1 MSTDAGDARSG
12 FLSGVFSRRTSGRER
27 LVVGGAAFAGG
38 IVVAAL
44 EGSTSGGITAVLAGL
59 AAIGIFAVV
68 SATMRLWSGTDK
80 RSDELVQALL
90 ANMSDAAI
98 VVEAGERV
106 LAVNTAYLNLS
117 RSAAGQV
124 PTPDRFLGRIP
135 GGQAMVG
142 LLLRSAADGVRGMQ
156 IFPFDPNPAGRRLVV
171 SVQPLAGA
179 RRALWVLH
187 LAGETVPSVPLA
199 QVAASAANVAL
210 ARPPAAQATDPLL
223 PAVGALALA
232 EIWEQ
237 APVGMVLL
245 SSAGGR
251 LANGTFSRWLGYGLA
266 ELGAGVLPFAELVGP
281 RSTTIAK
288 AAVERGQT
296 GPRGIDMDFVRQDGS
311 IASGRVWIG
320 GRAGADC
327 IAVVIP
333 RGDAMALPAVA
344 EGQALEPPQRM
355 SGGSDAS
362 FFSRSPLAMA
372 NVDGAGAVREANGSF
387 ARLFAGSD
395 RMRAGTKLEQ
405 LVAERDVPAVESL
418 VRETLS
424 GQASGAPVDVGIA
437 GQGGRSA
444 RLYAANLGPGGA
456 GAAIYVV
463 DTTAQRALEA
473 QFAQSQKMQAIGQ
486 LAGGVAHDF
495 NNVLTAILGYCDL
508 LLANHR
514 PSDPSFPDIMQIKQ
528 NANRAAGLVRQLLA
542 FSRRQTLR
550 PQVIQLTDVI
560 SDLSMLLRRLMG
572 ESISLQVE
580 HGRELWPI
588 LVDVNQFEQV
598 IVNLAVNARDAM
610 PSGGVVTL
618 RTLNV
623 PAAACAAYG
632 DASNLAPADYVLV
645 EVGDTG
651 TGMPPDILEK
661 IFEPFFSTKDV
672 GKGTGLGLS
681 TVYGIVKQTGGSVL
695 AASELGKGSLFR
707 VFLPRHEGAI
717 EETQARPAEPEAKVP
732 DLTGQASVLLVEDED
747 AVRAFASRALSARG
761 YRVVAAANGAEA
773 LEAMDQPGTSF
784 DVVVSD
790 VVMPEMDGP
799 SLLRELRR
807 RDPDLKIIFISG
819 YAEEAFA
826 KNLPEGERFA
836 FLPKPFSLKQLV
848 AAVKEATRP

>member
-12 FLSGVFSRRTSGRER
+12 LSSGVFSRRSSGRER

-38 IVVAAL
+38 LVVAVL
-44 EGSTSGGITAVLAGL
+44 QGSTGGSVTAVLAGL
-59 AAIGIFAVV
+59 AAVGIFTVV
-68 SATMRLWSGTDK
+68 SATMRVWSGTDK

-106 LAVNTAYLNLS
+106 LAANTAYLNLS

-156 IFPFDPNPAGRRLVV
+156 TFPFDANPAGRRLVV

-187 LAGETVPSVPLA
+187 LAGESIPSTPAAALE
-199 QVAASAANVAL
+199 ASAGL
-210 ARPPAAQATDPLL
+210 ARSRAAPVIEQVPAPDGVT
-223 PAVGALALA
+223 ALA
-232 EIWEQ
+232 EIWEK

-245 SSAGGR
+245 SASGGR
-251 LANGTFSRWLGYGLA
+251 LANATLARWLGYGLA
-266 ELGAGVLPFAELVGP
+266 ELGSGTLPFAELVAP
-281 RSTTIAK
+281 QSAAIAR
-288 AAVERGQT
+288 AVLERGQS
-296 GPRGIDMDFVRQDGS
+296 GPRGIDVDFVRQDGS

-320 GRAGADC
+320 GHAGSDC

-333 RGDAMALPAVA
+333 RGDAVALSTTDRPAA
-344 EGQALEPPQRM
+344 SSAARM
-355 SGGSDAS
+355 STVADGS
-362 FFSRSPLAMA
+362 FFARSPLAMA

-387 ARLFAGSD
+387 SRLFAGSD
-395 RMRAGTKLEQ
+395 RPLAGAKLVQ
-405 LVAERDVPAVESL
+405 LVAERDVPAVENL
-418 VRETLS
+418 VRETLT
-424 GQASGAPVDVGIA
+424 GQEGGAPVEVGIA
-437 GQGGRSA
+437 GQAGRSA
-444 RLYAANLGPGGA
+444 RLYAADLGPGGA
-456 GAAIYVV
+456 GAAIYAV

-632 DASNLAPADYVLV
+632 DASSLTPADYVLV

-651 TGMPPDILEK
+651 TGMPADILEK

-695 AASELGKGSLFR
+695 ATSELGKGSLFR
-707 VFLPRHEGAI
+707 VFLPRHEGAA
-717 EETQARPAEPEAKVP
+717 EEVQARPIEPEAKVP

-773 LEAMDQPGTSF
+773 LEAIDQPGASF

-807 RDPDLKIIFISG
+807 RDPKLKIIFISG

>member
-44 EGSTSGGITAVLAGL
+44 EGSPGGGITAIL
-59 AAIGIFAVV
+59 AALAAVGIFAVV

-98 VVEAGERV
+98 VVEAGERM
-106 LAVNTAYLNLS
+106 LAVNTPYLNLS

-124 PTPDRFLGRIP
+124 PMPDRFLGRIP

-156 IFPFDPNPAGRRLVV
+156 TFPFDPNPAGRRLVV

-187 LAGETVPSVPLA
+187 LAGETVPSAPLA
-199 QVAASAANVAL
+199 QVAGGTPL
-210 ARPPAAQATDPLL
+210 ARPSAAQTSAPLL
-223 PAVGALALA
+223 PAEGALALA

-251 LANGTFSRWLGYGLA
+251 LANAAFARWLGYGLA
-266 ELGAGVLPFAELVGP
+266 ELGAGVLPFVELIGP
-281 RSTTIAK
+281 QSTTIAR
-288 AAVERGQT
+288 AVLERGQT
-296 GPRGIDMDFVRQDGS
+296 GPRGIDLDFVRQDGS
-311 IASGRVWIG
+311 IVSGRVWIG

-333 RGDAMALPAVA
+333 RGDAMAVSAVV
-344 EGQALEPPQRM
+344 ERQAQEPPQRM

-395 RMRAGTKLEQ
+395 RMLAGTKLEQ
-405 LVAERDVPAVESL
+405 LVAERDVPAMESL

-424 GQASGAPVDVGIA
+424 GQAGGAPVDVGIA

-456 GAAIYVV
+456 GAAIYAV

-695 AASELGKGSLFR
+695 ATSELGKGSLFR
-707 VFLPRHEGAI
+707 VFLPRHEGAV
-717 EETQARPAEPEAKVP
+717 EETPARPAEPEAKVP

-747 AVRAFASRALSARG
+747 AVRAFAARALSARG

-773 LEAMDQPGTSF
+773 LEAMDQPGTNF

-807 RDPDLKIIFISG
+807 RDPKLKIIFISG